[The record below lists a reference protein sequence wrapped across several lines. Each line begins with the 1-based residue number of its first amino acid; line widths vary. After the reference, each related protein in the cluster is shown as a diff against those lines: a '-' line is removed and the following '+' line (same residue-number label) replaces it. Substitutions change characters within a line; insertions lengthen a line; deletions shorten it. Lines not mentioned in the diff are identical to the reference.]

1 MSLYER
7 HGFSV
12 FEVRMVRSLS
22 RQSLPKTRSNEE
34 TLHPS
39 KTQKGPLARE

>member
-12 FEVRMVRSLS
+12 FEVKMVRSLS

-34 TLHPS
+34 TPREN
-39 KTQKGPLARE
+39 QKRARE